1 MTQPLILDPNHTALL
16 IMDYQ
21 NRVVGS
27 VIQDPPGVTQRAASV
42 LKAARGANIPI
53 IYVRHL
59 RRGVD
64 PSSPDSQ
71 IHPDVTPTP
80 DDQIIFKSKP
90 GSFSTTGLDVTL
102 REMGVDTLVLVG
114 TFTSGCVLSTVRWA
128 ADINYK
134 LVVVG
139 DACADRDAEVHR
151 FLVDR
156 IFPWQCTVITAQE
169 FQTVASESST
179 DI

>member
-1 MTQPLILDPNHTALL
+1 MTQPLTLDPAHTALL

-21 NRVVGS
+21 SRVVAS
-27 VIQDPPGVTQRAASV
+27 VVQDPPGVTHRAASV
-42 LKAARGANIPI
+42 LQAARRASIPI
-53 IYVRHL
+53 IYIVH
-59 RRGVD
+59 RRPDTD
-64 PSSPDSQ
+64 PNSPDSQ
-71 IHPDVTPTP
+71 IHPDVTPAP
-80 DDQIIFKSKP
+80 GEQIIAKSKP
-90 GSFSTTGLDVTL
+90 GAFSTTGLDVTL
-102 REMGVDTLVLVG
+102 REKGVDTLVLVG

-139 DACADRDAEVHR
+139 DACADRNAEVHH

-169 FQTVASESST
+169 FPRVAGVA
-179 DI
+179 